1 MIGNT
6 EKEKEKELKHIQ
18 IMKNMK
24 EILKMIKEK
33 EKEHIII
40 IMKVIMKEIGL
51 KIKKMEME
59 N

>member
-1 MIGNT
+1 
-6 EKEKEKELKHIQ
+6 
-18 IMKNMK
+18 
-24 EILKMIKEK
+24 MIKEK